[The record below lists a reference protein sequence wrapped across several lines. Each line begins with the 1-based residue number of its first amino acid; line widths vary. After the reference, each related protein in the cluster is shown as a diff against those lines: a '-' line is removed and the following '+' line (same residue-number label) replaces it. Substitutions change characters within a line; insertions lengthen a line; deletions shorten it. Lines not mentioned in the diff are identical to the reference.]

1 MENSRKIFIP
11 VRELI
16 EIFSRASGRGGQNV
30 NKVETK
36 VELHWNVN
44 ASMAFGDPAK
54 KRIHEVLKNKINKD
68 GELIVSCQSQ
78 RSQEQ
83 NRVEAISKL
92 NALVAKALTPQK
104 KRKAM
109 KPTRIAKERRL
120 EEKKIVSLKKTARRL
135 VEV

>member
-1 MENSRKIFIP
+1 
-11 VRELI
+11 
-16 EIFSRASGRGGQNV
+16 
-30 NKVETK
+30 
-36 VELHWNVN
+36 
-44 ASMAFGDPAK
+44 MAFGDPAK